1 MTGKYKGA
9 YKDGEAQ
16 INNTTWSIDAKNP
29 EAASGE
35 TFNQQTW
42 KHAAKAQISS
52 IEKDWQTK
60 TNSKTLDDYMK
71 KENYSVIPGSTYS
84 ASEKSDEFST
94 TWAQVGQTITEAS
107 WNAIYAKTDK
117 EFYSIMNKAKKQA
130 DSYGYA
136 KCVKWSQDESKNR
149 YNLEQK
155 ENKSK

>member
-52 IEKDWQTK
+52 
-60 TNSKTLDDYMK
+60 
-71 KENYSVIPGSTYS
+71 
-84 ASEKSDEFST
+84 

-117 EFYSIMNKAKKQA
+117 EFYSIIDKAKKQA

-136 KCVKWSQDESKNR
+136 KCVKWSQDESKTR